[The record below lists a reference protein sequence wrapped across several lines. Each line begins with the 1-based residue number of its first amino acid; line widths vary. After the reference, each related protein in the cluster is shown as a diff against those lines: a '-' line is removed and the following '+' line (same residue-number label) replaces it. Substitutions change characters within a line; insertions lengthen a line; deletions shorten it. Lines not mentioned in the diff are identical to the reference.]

1 MGKLQQVNMR
11 WSKRKDGSGV
21 GADAVRNSGWVLK
34 GRMGLVGKRVEVV
47 QREGQKEKTVGKR
60 EICVC

>member
-11 WSKRKDGSGV
+11 WSKRKDCSGV
-21 GADAVRNSGWVLK
+21 GADAVKSFGWVLK
-34 GRMGLVGKRVEVV
+34 GRMGLVGERVEGGT
-47 QREGQKEKTVGKR
+47 EKEKTVGNR